1 MQENQQNEIWKRL
14 HIDGLSD
21 PYEVSNL
28 GRLRSFKYHPE
39 GIILQGSV
47 VQGYKAFITRLDN
60 GKSCTRYFHRLVAEA
75 FLPKPDERYKYVIH
89 LDYNKQNN
97 HIENLRWATKEEKE
111 RHQFTGPN
119 VRRGVITN
127 SKLSIETVRL
137 IKQLLLTDTR
147 KLKNIAKQFGITHTQ
162 LNRIKKGENW
172 GHVTID

>member
-75 FLPKPDERYKYVIH
+75 FLAKPDERYKYVIH

-97 HIENLRWATKEEKE
+97 HIDNLRWATKEEKE

>member
-1 MQENQQNEIWKRL
+1 MKENQQNEIWKRL

-21 PYEVSNL
+21 PYEVSNQ

-75 FLPKPDERYKYVIH
+75 FLPKPDEGYKFVIH

-97 HIENLRWATKEEKE
+97 QLDNLRWATKEEKE

-137 IKQLLLTDTR
+137 IKQLLRTDTR

-162 LNRIKKGENW
+162 LKRIKKGENW